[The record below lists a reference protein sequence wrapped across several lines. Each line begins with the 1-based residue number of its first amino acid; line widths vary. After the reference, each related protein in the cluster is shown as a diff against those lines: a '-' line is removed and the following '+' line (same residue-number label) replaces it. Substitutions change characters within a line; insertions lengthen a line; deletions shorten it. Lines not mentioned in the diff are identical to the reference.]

1 MEEMAFKSIHYQRIS
16 SEEEIVDEDL
26 PPTVVSTKA
35 NEERGMFFVTSFQKS
50 ALDMLVVT
58 PVVIWSKYLPC
69 KAE

>member
-35 NEERGMFFVTSFQKS
+35 NEERGMFLLHPFKS
-50 ALDMLVVT
+50 QH
-58 PVVIWSKYLPC
+58 
-69 KAE
+69 